1 MEIILKEDVMGL
13 GEEGDIKNVAP
24 GFARNYLIPKGFAIP
39 KNRGNLKWLERQQK
53 AIENRRKEKAEAAR
67 GIAGSV
73 DGAKVTIMGKVAS
86 SDRLYGSIHTHQ
98 IAEALKEQGFEIDHR
113 KIEIHHP
120 IKALGEYDIT
130 IKLYEGVQA
139 TVKLTVVP
147 DEDSAPLAPAPAPAP
162 APQAVASAPEAIPAA
177 AEPAETSTEENTEET
192 V

>member
-13 GEEGDIKNVAP
+13 GEEGEIKNVAP

-73 DGAKVTIMGKVAS
+73 DGAKVTLMGKVAS
-86 SDRLYGSIHTHQ
+86 SDRLYGSIHAHQ
-98 IAEALKEQGFEIDHR
+98 IAEALKEQGFDIDHR

-120 IKALGEYDIT
+120 IKALGEYDIP
-130 IKLYEGVQA
+130 IKFYEGVQA
-139 TVKLTVVP
+139 TVKVTVVP
-147 DEDSAPLAPAPAPAP
+147 DEDGIPAAPAAVHQTAP
-162 APQAVASAPEAIPAA
+162 PAA
-177 AEPAETSTEENTEET
+177 AEAPVEAEAASPEETEET